1 VQVLCSAGVECE
13 FPDLRPLLNDVKG
26 LIRSIDGNV
35 RVRDLLVETR
45 LSPSQEAFNGWA
57 HPEIFS
63 VRRSR
68 FRSHDSGWIQMSLG
82 VECSERDII
91 RLFAHEMRHISQFNR
106 GRKRYGT
113 LTINPM
119 TVIDSE
125 DDAYDFE
132 LRVLDLM

>member
-1 VQVLCSAGVECE
+1 MQVLCSAGVECE
-13 FPDLRPLLNDVKG
+13 FPDLRPLLDDVKG

-63 VRRSR
+63 VRRGQ
-68 FRSHDSGWIQMSLG
+68 FRSHNSGWIQMSLG

-91 RLFAHEMRHISQFNR
+91 RLFAHEMRHISQMKLSRLHPGACAGNVD
-106 GRKRYGT
+106 Y
-113 LTINPM
+113 
-119 TVIDSE
+119 
-125 DDAYDFE
+125 
-132 LRVLDLM
+132 